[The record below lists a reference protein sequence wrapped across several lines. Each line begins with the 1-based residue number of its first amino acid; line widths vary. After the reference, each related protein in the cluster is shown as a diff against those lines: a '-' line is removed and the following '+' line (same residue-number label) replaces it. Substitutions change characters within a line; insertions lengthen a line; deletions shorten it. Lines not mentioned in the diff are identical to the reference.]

1 MNTDQTTNQPTHMN
15 PHQSTEQTSSRPR
28 DFNEALRALQKAMND
43 AMEAKDVEDD
53 YHSQMSGHESERAQA
68 ELWRWKSFAGDAWMA
83 ACSIRDTATRQL
95 DELKDDYRDLL
106 DELQEVVDFKNELPF

>member
-68 ELWRWKSFAGDAWMA
+68 ELRRWKSFACNAWMA
-83 ACSIRDTATRQL
+83 ACSIRNTATRQL

-106 DELQEVVDFKNELPF
+106 GERQEAVDPKNELPL